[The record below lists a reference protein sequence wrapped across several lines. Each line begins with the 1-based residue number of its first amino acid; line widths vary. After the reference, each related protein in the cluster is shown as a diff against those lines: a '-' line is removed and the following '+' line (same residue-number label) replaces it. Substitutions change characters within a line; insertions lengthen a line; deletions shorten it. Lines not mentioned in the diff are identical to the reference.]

1 MAQLRYYVE
10 VYNSIIYR
18 SACHECCY
26 DYFLLCYLLAL
37 DRGMN
42 LCISRTSSLHLLSPV
57 TIKKFWINQKILH
70 AAISDSHLSSLAN
83 IQSLQWLIN
92 TLVNS
97 STNLLLFVR
106 NPLVVDWSIKNVP
119 QKIMRYNIVSG
130 SIQCNILLLN
140 YHVFSRRRM

>member
-1 MAQLRYYVE
+1 
-10 VYNSIIYR
+10 
-18 SACHECCY
+18 
-26 DYFLLCYLLAL
+26 
-37 DRGMN
+37 MN